1 MEQMAEQQ
9 QGAYRP
15 DGVGEATAQQV
26 GKEAQQRAQQI
37 GDKARDTA
45 DGLMDQAQQQ
55 AEAGKDQA
63 ADQMDRASEAIR
75 DAAQHLEGQQAW
87 MAGLVERGADELARL
102 ADTLR
107 QNDLRS
113 LLQGAEN
120 LARRQPMLFAG
131 GAFALGFAA
140 MRATRAGLSA
150 AGPRA
155 ADAVREAAHSARDT
169 AQSAAG
175 TVQASTGP
183 HGGNGSYDPP
193 NPLRSNG
200 SEARETA
207 R

>member
-1 MEQMAEQQ
+1 MTEEQQ
-9 QGAYRP
+9 GVHRP
-15 DGVGEATAQQV
+15 DGGGEPSAQQV

-37 GDKARDTA
+37 GEQARDTA
-45 DGLMDQAQQQ
+45 NDLMGRAQQQ

-63 ADQMDRASEAIR
+63 ADQIDRTSEAIR
-75 DAAQHLEGQQAW
+75 NAAQHMDGQQAW
-87 MAGLVERGADELARL
+87 MAGLVERGADELAGL

-113 LLQGAEN
+113 LLQGAED
-120 LARRQPMLFAG
+120 LARRQPVLFTA

-155 ADAVREAAHSARDT
+155 AGAVRETAQSARET
-169 AQSAAG
+169 AQSAARTAQG
-175 TVQASTGP
+175 SAGSHQ
-183 HGGNGSYDPP
+183 GNGSYNAA
-193 NPLRSNG
+193 NPLRTNG
-200 SEARETA
+200 SQARETA